1 MRNQT
6 IEVSIGPTINV
17 KRVLANIIDSLIIE
31 RDNNISVFEEGV
43 LAWLESI
50 LN

>member
-1 MRNQT
+1 MRNQS
-6 IEVSIGPTINV
+6 IKVSIGPTINV

-31 RDNNISVFEEGV
+31 QDSNISVFEEEV

>member
-6 IEVSIGPTINV
+6 IEVGIGPTINV
-17 KRVLANIIDSLIIE
+17 KRALANIIDSLIIE
-31 RDNNISVFEEGV
+31 QDININVFEEGV